1 MTMKMR
7 LLLVLLLPVFSSLAQ
22 ELTKGELDKIRSGF
36 KKDVY
41 TKAMQNA
48 LSSTDITQ
56 LAWNRENVGTTD
68 QMFTYRVDVSGITDQ
83 KKSGRCWMFS
93 SLNLFRPMAMK
104 QFNVT
109 EFEFSEN
116 YLYFWDLIEKSNLFL
131 NNMAISTNLPIDNE
145 KVRWYLR
152 SPVDDGGQWIN
163 FVNLAKKYGM
173 VPKDAMEETNSSEN
187 TSLMIKFINT
197 KLREDALELREMVG
211 AKSPVLLAK
220 QTTNKQE
227 IIELTATKV
236 DQAKLTA
243 RKIEML
249 SEIYRMLALNLGEP
263 PSEFQWRYKTKD
275 KKITEAKTYTPQSF
289 MAEIFGE
296 TKLEDFVMLMNDPSR
311 PFWKHYEIENYRN
324 TQEGINWNYVNL
336 PNEEIKAFCIASI
349 KNNEALYASCDV
361 AKQLR
366 RDVGILDVDNFDFE
380 SVYGVKFGMN
390 KAQRIQSG
398 ESGSSHGMALIAV
411 DVDAQQ
417 KPVKWQFENSW
428 GPAAGEK
435 GYLTFTDAWFN
446 EYMFRF
452 VVNKK
457 YLSEKVLEIYKQK
470 AEMLPPWDPMF

>member
-1 MTMKMR
+1 MR
-7 LLLVLLLPVFSSLAQ
+7 GILLIIGILAAGSLLAQ
-22 ELTKGELDKIRSGF
+22 EISKTEMDKIRSGF
-36 KKDVY
+36 KKDAY

-48 LSSTDITQ
+48 LSSNDISK

-68 QMFTYRVDVSGITDQ
+68 QLFTYRVDVSGITDQ
-83 KKSGRCWMFS
+83 KSSGRCWMFS

-104 QFNVT
+104 QYNLT
-109 EFEFSEN
+109 EFEFSES
-116 YLYFWDLIEKSNLFL
+116 YLYFYDLLEKANLFL
-131 NNMAISTNLPIDNE
+131 NNMENSANLPIENE
-145 KVRWYLR
+145 KVRWYLK

-173 VPKDAMEETNSSEN
+173 VPKETMGETNSSEN
-187 TSLMIKFINT
+187 TSLLTKFINT
-197 KLREDALELREMVG
+197 KLREDAIEIRELKN
-211 AKSPVLLAK
+211 AKADP
-220 QTTNKQE
+220 
-227 IIELTATKV
+227 TKLSV
-236 DQAKLTA
+236 
-243 RKIEML
+243 RKVEML

-263 PSEFQWRYKTKD
+263 PTEFQWRYKNKD
-275 KKITEAKTYTPQSF
+275 KKIADIKTYTPQSF
-289 MAEIFGE
+289 MGEIFGD
-296 TKLEDFVMLMNDPSR
+296 TKLDDYVMIMNDPSR
-311 PFWKHYEIENYRN
+311 PFWRHYEVENYRN
-324 TQEGINWNYVNL
+324 TAEGNNWHYVNL
-336 PNEEIKAFCIASI
+336 PNDVIKEFCIASI

-366 RDVGILDVDNFDFE
+366 REVGILDVDNFDYE

-390 KAQRIQSG
+390 KAQRIQTG

-452 VVNKK
+452 VINKK
-457 YLSEKVLEIYKQK
+457 YLTSKVLEIYSQK
-470 AEMLPPWDPMF
+470 PEMLPPWDPMF

>member
-1 MTMKMR
+1 MKIR
-7 LLLVLLLPVFSSLAQ
+7 LLIILLLLSFVALSQS
-22 ELTKGELDKIRSGF
+22 LTKGELEKIKSGF

-68 QMFTYRVDVSGITDQ
+68 QFFTYRVDVTGITDQ

-93 SLNLFRPMAMK
+93 SLNIFRPLVIR
-104 QFNVT
+104 QFNLVD
-109 EFEFSEN
+109 FEFSEN

-131 NNMAISTNLPIDNE
+131 NNIVNSANLPIDNQ
-145 KVRWYLR
+145 KVKWYLR

-163 FVNLAKKYGM
+163 FVNLVKKYGL
-173 VPKDAMEETNSSEN
+173 VPKEAMNETNSSEN
-187 TSLMIKFINT
+187 TSWMIKLVNT
-197 KLREDALELREMVG
+197 KLREDALELRELV
-211 AKSPVLLAK
+211 ANRPPVLLA
-220 QTTNKQE
+220 NKTKNTQE
-227 IIELTATKV
+227 IKELAENKN
-236 DQAKLTA
+236 DQKKLDA
-243 RKIEML
+243 RKLEML
-249 SEIYRMLALNLGEP
+249 SEVYRMLALNLGEP

-275 KKITEAKTYTPQSF
+275 KKISEYKTYTPQSF
-289 MAEIFGE
+289 RTEIFANIN
-296 TKLEDFVMLMNDPSR
+296 LDDYVMIMNDPSR
-311 PFWKHYEIENYRN
+311 PFWKHYEVENYRN
-324 TQEGINWNYVNL
+324 TQEGDNWHYVNL
-336 PNEEIKAFCIASI
+336 PNEVIKEFCVASI

-361 AKQLR
+361 AQQLR
-366 RDVGILDVDNFDFE
+366 RDVGILDVHNFDYE

-390 KAQRIQSG
+390 KAQRIQTG

-428 GPAAGEK
+428 GPNAGEK

-452 VVNKK
+452 VINKK
-457 YLSEKVLEIYKQK
+457 YVSDQVLEIYRQK
-470 AEMLPPWDPMF
+470 PQMLPPWDPMF

>member
-1 MTMKMR
+1 MKISLFLILM
-7 LLLVLLLPVFSSLAQ
+7 LLSVIAFSQNLST
-22 ELTKGELDKIRSGF
+22 EDLDQLKSGF

-83 KKSGRCWMFS
+83 KKSGRCWLFS

-104 QFNVT
+104 QFNT
-109 EFEFSEN
+109 SEFEFSEN

-131 NNMAISTNLPIDNE
+131 NNMANTAKLPIDNE
-145 KVRWYLR
+145 KVRWFLH

-173 VPKDAMEETNSSEN
+173 VPKDAMEETSSSEN
-187 TSLMIKFINT
+187 TSWMIKLINT
-197 KLREDALELREMVG
+197 KLREDALELRDMTLEK
-211 AKSPVLLAK
+211 A
-220 QTTNKQE
+220 
-227 IIELTATKV
+227 
-236 DQAKLTA
+236 DQKKLNS
-243 RKIEML
+243 RKMEML

-275 KKITEAKTYTPQSF
+275 KKVSNLKTYTPQSF
-289 MAEIFGE
+289 MAEVFGE
-296 TKLEDFVMLMNDPSR
+296 TKLDDYVMLMNDPSR

-324 TQEGINWNYVNL
+324 TQEGDNWNYVNL
-336 PNEEIKAFCIASI
+336 PNDVIKEFCIASI

-366 RDVGILDVDNFDFE
+366 REVGILDVDNFDFE

-390 KAQRIQSG
+390 KAQRIQTG

-417 KPVKWQFENSW
+417 KPLKWQFENSW
-428 GPAAGEK
+428 GPTAGEK
-435 GYLTFTDAWFN
+435 GYLTFTDDWFN

-457 YLSEKVLEIYKQK
+457 YLTQKVLEVYSQK
-470 AEMLPPWDPMF
+470 PEMLPPWDPMS